1 MKQLCPS
8 PLKTSFMDCFVLL
21 RTIRLRFHAMTE
33 PWLRQLRRSVSSA
46 AIQASSHPLSI
57 YPFRVRR
64 RGLYLGIG
72 LLLGLSLSAVSPVH
86 AADLANA
93 LNTGKVCEMLNGYI
107 QATPGN
113 EGEMSGLVSKVNDKR
128 KLVYADIATREGIDP
143 AIVGSENAAQEKA
156 AHPEKFCQ

>member
-1 MKQLCPS
+1 
-8 PLKTSFMDCFVLL
+8 MDCFVL
-21 RTIRLRFHAMTE
+21 
-33 PWLRQLRRSVSSA
+33 V
-46 AIQASSHPLSI
+46 
-57 YPFRVRR
+57 
-64 RGLYLGIG
+64 
-72 LLLGLSLSAVSPVH
+72 LLGLSLSAVSPVH
-86 AADLANA
+86 AADLASA

-143 AIVGSENAAQEKA
+143 TIVGSENAAQEKA